1 MKLHYKGKFDGKEET
16 LPQREHP
23 AGAVQFR
30 EPDAK
35 KFTLIANIGALLL
48 AAVLLVPF
56 VLRGMPYFSDKTP
69 VQLWI
74 ACLLFLAAMFPHEFL
89 HALCFRGDVEL
100 YTWFKRG
107 ALFVVGTEDMRKGRF
122 IFMSLLPN
130 LVLGVVPFV
139 VFLFLPQ
146 LTALGFF
153 GLIAIS
159 AGFGDYIN
167 VFFALTQMPKGA
179 KTYMSGFHSF
189 WYKPE
194 K

>member
-35 KFTLIANIGALLL
+35 KFTLIANVGALLL

-56 VLRGMPYFSDKTP
+56 VLRGMPYFSANTP
-69 VQLWI
+69 IQLWI
-74 ACLLFLAAMFPHEFL
+74 GCLLFLAAMFPHELL
-89 HALCFRGDVEL
+89 HALCFQSDVEL

-107 ALFVVGTEDMRKGRF
+107 ALFVVGTEDMSKGRF

-139 VFLFLPQ
+139 LFLVFPQ
-146 LTALGFF
+146 VSALGFF

-167 VFFALTQMPKGA
+167 IFFALTQMPKGA

-189 WYKPE
+189 WYMPGK
-194 K
+194 

>member
-35 KFTLIANIGALLL
+35 RFTLIANVGALLL

-56 VLRGMPYFSDKTP
+56 VLRGMPYFSAKTP
-69 VQLWI
+69 VQMWI
-74 ACLLFLAAMFPHEFL
+74 ACLLFFAVLFPHELL

-100 YTWFKRG
+100 YTWLKRG
-107 ALFVVGTEDMRKGRF
+107 ALFVVGTEDMSKGRF

-130 LVLGVVPFV
+130 LVLGVVPFA
-139 VFLFLPQ
+139 LFLVLPQ
-146 LTALGFF
+146 VSALGFF

-179 KTYMSGFHSF
+179 LTYMHGFHSY

>member
-100 YTWFKRG
+100 YTWLKRG

-139 VFLFLPQ
+139 LFLIFPQ
-146 LTALGFF
+146 ASALGFF

-179 KTYMSGFHSF
+179 KTYMSGFHSY
-189 WYKPE
+189 WYEPE

>member
-35 KFTLIANIGALLL
+35 RFTLIANIGALLL

-56 VLRGMPYFSDKTP
+56 VLRGMPYFSAKTP
-69 VQLWI
+69 VQMWI
-74 ACLLFLAAMFPHEFL
+74 ACLLFFAVLFPHELL

-100 YTWFKRG
+100 YTWLKRG
-107 ALFVVGTEDMRKGRF
+107 ALFVVGTEDMSKGRF

-130 LVLGVVPFV
+130 LVLGIVPFA
-139 VFLFLPQ
+139 LFLVLPQ
-146 LTALGFF
+146 VSALGFF

-189 WYKPE
+189 WYMPE

>member
-56 VLRGMPYFSDKTP
+56 LLRGLPYFSAKTP
-69 VQLWI
+69 VQMWI
-74 ACLLFLAAMFPHEFL
+74 ACLLFFAALLPHELL

-100 YTWFKRG
+100 YTWLKRG
-107 ALFVVGTEDMRKGRF
+107 ALFVVGTEDMSKGRF

-146 LTALGFF
+146 ASALGFF

-167 VFFALTQMPKGA
+167 VFFALTQVPKGA
-179 KTYMSGFHSF
+179 QTYMSGFHSF

>member
-35 KFTLIANIGALLL
+35 KFTLIANVGALLL

-56 VLRGMPYFSDKTP
+56 VLRGMPHFSDKTP

-100 YTWFKRG
+100 YTWFQRG
-107 ALFVVGTEDMRKGRF
+107 ALFVVGTEDMSKGRF

-139 VFLFLPQ
+139 LFLVFPQ
-146 LTALGFF
+146 VSALGFF

-189 WYKPE
+189 WYMPGK
-194 K
+194 